1 MAKPGYRV
9 FDTHVGAIERMSPHF
24 VRVTFR
30 GDDLREVG
38 WDGPDQRIK
47 VILPLESTGFADVPS
62 GGDWFTAWRAL
73 PDERRNPIRTYTIR
87 DARPELG
94 ELDVDFVAHG
104 DGGPASR
111 WIGTAA
117 IGARMLLVAP
127 DATSDEPSGGWEWN
141 PGAARTVLIAGDE
154 TAVPAVSAILEQL
167 PADARGV
174 AFLEVPEARDA
185 LDVRAPEGV
194 DVRWLPRDS
203 SSDKTDEYG
212 ARLVEAV
219 RAWADEWA
227 AADASGAGATSS
239 AGLAS
244 EPPAASNELP
254 AIDDEEILWEVPEP
268 RDDAAFYAWLAGEAS
283 AITTL
288 RRHLVKEL
296 GVDRRRVAFMGYWK
310 LGRAEG

>member
-9 FDTHVGAIERMSPHF
+9 FDTLVAAIERMSPHF

-30 GDDLREVG
+30 SDDLRDVG

-47 VILPLESTGFADVPS
+47 VILPLETTGFADVPS
-62 GGDWFTAWRAL
+62 GGDWFAAWRAL

-117 IGARMLLVAP
+117 IGARMLLIAP
-127 DATSDEPSGGWEWN
+127 DATSEEPSGGWEWN

-154 TAVPAVSAILEQL
+154 TAVPAMSAILEQL
-167 PADARGV
+167 PGDARGV
-174 AFLEVPEARDA
+174 AFLEVPDA
-185 LDVRAPEGV
+185 LDALEVRAPEGV
-194 DVRWLPRDS
+194 DVHWLARGE
-203 SSDKTDEYG
+203 SSDKSDEYG

-227 AADASGAGATSS
+227 SADASGASGAS
-239 AGLAS
+239 GGDPAS
-244 EPPAASNELP
+244 DRPATAVELP
-254 AIDDEEILWEVPEP
+254 PIDDEEILWEVPEP
-268 RDDAAFYAWLAGEAS
+268 RDDADFYAWLAGEAS

-288 RRHLVKEL
+288 RRHLVREL

>member
-9 FDTHVGAIERMSPHF
+9 FDTIVGAIEQLSPHF

-30 GDDLREVG
+30 GDDLRDVG

-47 VILPLESTGFADVPS
+47 VILPLSTTGFADVPS
-62 GGDWFTAWRAL
+62 EGDWFTAWRAL

-87 DARPELG
+87 DARPERG

-111 WIGTAA
+111 WIGSAEV
-117 IGARMLLVAP
+117 GDRMLLIAP
-127 DATSDEPSGGWEWN
+127 DATSEAPSGGWEWN
-141 PGAARTVLIAGDE
+141 PGAARTLLIAGDE

-167 PADARGV
+167 PGDARGV
-174 AFLEVPEARDA
+174 AFLEVPDSRDA

-194 DVRWLPRDS
+194 DVRWLARGE
-203 SSDKTDEYG
+203 SSDKADEYG
-212 ARLVEAV
+212 ARLIEAV

-227 AADASGAGATSS
+227 AADASGAGM
-239 AGLAS
+239 
-244 EPPAASNELP
+244 AAAELP
-254 AIDDEEILWEVPEP
+254 PIDDEEILWEVPEP
-268 RDDAAFYAWLAGEAS
+268 RDDADFYAWLAGEAS